1 MVTVAKPLPQ
11 SERSKA
17 VIGKMTTS
25 LEADLRSISLKLGGS
40 IFLRIIKSDAPK
52 SGSLSGGVIEIYV
65 ASDGGKYSLFKT
77 SKVCAA
83 SGMQGPKMQTGDG
96 QSPEGFY
103 YLTAGS
109 LNPWSSYHLSL
120 NLGYPNAFDRAKG
133 RTGDYLMIHGNCVSI
148 GCYAMTDAGIEVIY
162 TLVNAAMKNGQR
174 VVRVHSF
181 PFPMTDANLAQASEN
196 LNYEFWKNLKQGWD
210 WFEAHGAPP
219 DVNVKDG
226 TYVFRALP
234 TP

>member
-1 MVTVAKPLPQ
+1 MAINKTAPF
-11 SERSKA
+11 
-17 VIGKMTTS
+17 
-25 LEADLRSISLKLGGS
+25 LEADLHAKNLKLGGS
-40 IFLRIIKSDAPK
+40 IFLRIIKSDAPRL
-52 SGSLSGGVIEIYV
+52 GSLLGGVIEIYV
-65 ASDGGKYSLFKT
+65 AGGDGKYSLYKT

-83 SGMQGPKMQTGDG
+83 SGMQGPKMQIGDR

-120 NLGYPNAFDRAKG
+120 NLGYPNAYDRAKG

-162 TLVNAAMKNGQR
+162 TLVNAAMKNGQG

-181 PFPMTDANLAQASEN
+181 PFPMTNANLAQTSEN

-210 WFEAHGAPP
+210 WFEAHSAPP
-219 DVNVKDG
+219 DINVKDG
-226 TYVFRALP
+226 AYVFRALP